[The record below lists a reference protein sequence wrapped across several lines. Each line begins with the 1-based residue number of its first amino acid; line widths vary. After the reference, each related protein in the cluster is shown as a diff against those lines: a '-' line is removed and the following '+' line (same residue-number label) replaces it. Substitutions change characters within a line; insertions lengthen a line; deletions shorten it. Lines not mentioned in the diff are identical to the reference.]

1 MSKLRH
7 KATLEVEQEVPKKY
21 ERKNRFNG
29 ESIMLT
35 ANEAMIHD
43 RIFKYEL
50 QATLEDRAAGIDGHS
65 KYWGKMR
72 KDLKWFMKHNAEAYM
87 VLLD

>member
-7 KATLEVEQEVPKKY
+7 HATREVEQEIPKKY

-29 ESIMLT
+29 ESVMLT

-65 KYWGKMR
+65 KYWKKMQ
-72 KDLKWFMKHNAEAYM
+72 KDLSWFMKYNPQAYM

>member
-7 KATLEVEQEVPKKY
+7 KATREVEQEAPKKY

-29 ESIMLT
+29 ESVMLT
-35 ANEAMIHD
+35 ATEAMIHD

-50 QATLEDRAAGIDGHS
+50 QATMEDQDLGTGAS
-65 KYWGKMR
+65 KYWKKMR
-72 KDLKWFMKHNAEAYM
+72 KDLNWFMKNNAKAYM

>member
-1 MSKLRH
+1 M
-7 KATLEVEQEVPKKY
+7 EEKKY

-29 ESIMLT
+29 ESIMLNQT
-35 ANEAMIHD
+35 EAMIHD

-50 QATLEDRAAGIDGHS
+50 QATMEDQDLGTGAS
-65 KYWGKMR
+65 KHWKEMR
-72 KDLKWFMKHNAEAYM
+72 KLLDWFMKNNAKAYM

>member
-7 KATLEVEQEVPKKY
+7 KATREVEQEVPKKY

-29 ESIMLT
+29 ESVMLT

-65 KYWGKMR
+65 KYWKKMQ
-72 KDLKWFMKHNAEAYM
+72 KDLSWFMKYNPQAYM

>member
-1 MSKLRH
+1 M
-7 KATLEVEQEVPKKY
+7 EEKKY

-29 ESIMLT
+29 ESVMLT
-35 ANEAMIHD
+35 ATEAMIHD

-50 QATLEDRAAGIDGHS
+50 QATMEDQDLGTGAS
-65 KYWGKMR
+65 KHWQEMR
-72 KDLKWFMKHNAEAYM
+72 KLLDWFRKYNPQAYM

>member
-7 KATLEVEQEVPKKY
+7 KATREVEQEVPKKY

-29 ESIMLT
+29 ESVMLT

-43 RIFKYEL
+43 RIFRYEL

-65 KYWGKMR
+65 KYWKKMQ
-72 KDLKWFMKHNAEAYM
+72 KDLSWFMKYNPQAYM

>member
-7 KATLEVEQEVPKKY
+7 HATREVEQEVPKKY

-29 ESIMLT
+29 ESVMLT
-35 ANEAMIHD
+35 ATEAMIHD

-50 QATLEDRAAGIDGHS
+50 QATMEDQDLGTGAS
-65 KYWGKMR
+65 KYWKKMQ
-72 KDLKWFMKHNAEAYM
+72 KDLNWS
-87 VLLD
+87 